1 MATLKQLVDEITNIK
16 NELITCHTDLKNN
29 LIDKGVE
36 VLETDKI
43 CDLVN
48 SIKDLKNYNF
58 PVEGLTVTTTEA
70 FVSGGANL
78 DTVTPDFLTG
88 FYRIPANTLYR
99 LVKVNIID
107 NSYVKSPDTIGTVLR
122 EFNFVDGAI
131 YSVNSNVGKR
141 TYATDANSLISLDNL
156 PELPE
161 ECSILFSYK
170 NNLYRS
176 NGKNIY
182 KYDFVGKL
190 WVTVV
195 SSINDTLGYDLP
207 NKVITND
214 ESGLYFYSISN
225 IVNGS
230 GSKNT
235 IKLVKVDLDSGLV
248 NEVCNLVH
256 GSPTPAFSSYS
267 PVCIKSFLNKHNKM
281 YFLSSNDTNGS
292 VFFTWD
298 IGTNSLDLIT
308 KSFPG
313 YGYMPYD
320 DKNKILYDYRKGNLI
335 YTEVIK

>member
-1 MATLKQLVDEITNIK
+1 MATLKNLVDETTNIK
-16 NELITCHTDLKNN
+16 NELISYHSDFKNN
-29 LIDKGVE
+29 LVDKGVE
-36 VLETDKI
+36 VLETYKI
-43 CDLVN
+43 GDLIN

-70 FVSGGANL
+70 FISKGSDL

-88 FYRIPANTLYR
+88 FYRIPNNTLNR
-99 LVKVNIID
+99 LVRVNITD
-107 NSYVKSPDTIGTVLR
+107 NSYIESPDSFGTVLR
-122 EFNFVDGAI
+122 GFDFVNNGI
-131 YSVNSNVGKR
+131 YFINSNAEKS
-141 TYATDANSLISLDNL
+141 TYVRDANTLISVDNL

-161 ECSILFSYK
+161 ECPILFSYK

-176 NGKNIY
+176 SGKNIY
-182 KYDFVGKL
+182 KYDFTGNL
-190 WVTVV
+190 WTIVV
-195 SSINDTLGYDLP
+195 SGINVTLGYDLP
-207 NKVITND
+207 NRVITND
-214 ESGLYFYSISN
+214 ESGLYFYNISN
-225 IVNGS
+225 INNGS
-230 GSKNT
+230 GSRNT

-256 GSPTPAFSSYS
+256 GSPNPAFSSYN
-267 PVCIKSFLNKHNKM
+267 PVCIKSFLNKHNKI
-281 YFLSSNDTNGS
+281 YFSSSNDTNGS

-298 IGTNSLDLIT
+298 IGTNALNLIT